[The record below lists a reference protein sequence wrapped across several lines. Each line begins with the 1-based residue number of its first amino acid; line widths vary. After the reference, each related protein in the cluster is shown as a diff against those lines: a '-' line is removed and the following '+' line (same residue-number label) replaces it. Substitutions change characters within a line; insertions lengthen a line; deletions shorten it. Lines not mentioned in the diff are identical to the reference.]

1 MIQKKF
7 LDTNI
12 ILAQDHLNKY
22 VVEPQLFLEMQRKKA
37 R

>member
-7 LDTNI
+7 LNINI

-22 VVEPQLFLEMQRKKA
+22 VVELQLFLET
-37 R
+37 